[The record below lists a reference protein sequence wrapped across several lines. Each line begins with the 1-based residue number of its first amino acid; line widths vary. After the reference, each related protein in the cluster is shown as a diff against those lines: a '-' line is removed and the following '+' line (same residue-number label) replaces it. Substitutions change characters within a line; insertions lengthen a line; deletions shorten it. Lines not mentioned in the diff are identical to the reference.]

1 MSAIDRLPTNK
12 NFLSPLGFKFNI
24 YKTPG
29 VNYFVQAAAIP
40 SLNIGRVEQGTPFS
54 RLKFPG
60 DKLDY
65 GDLNITFRVDEELR
79 NYYELYNWM
88 TGMGKPENFDQYK
101 TLATAPQGQG
111 IYSDA
116 TLVVLSSAK
125 NPIVEISFRN
135 LYPVS
140 LSEINFNTQLNDV
153 DYIDVIATFAYEIF
167 TVKYL
172 I

>member
-12 NFLSPLGFKFNI
+12 NFLSPLGFKFSI

-40 SLNIGRVEQGTPFS
+40 TLSIGRVEQGTPLS

-65 GDLNITFRVDEELR
+65 SDLNITFRVDEELR
-79 NYYELYNWM
+79 NYYEIYNWM
-88 TGMGKPENFDQYK
+88 TGLGKPDSFDQYK
-101 TLATAPQGQG
+101 ALANAPQGQG
-111 IYSDA
+111 VTSDA
-116 TLVVLSSAK
+116 TLIVLSSKK
-125 NPIVEISFRN
+125 NPILEVNFRN

-140 LSEINFNTQLNDV
+140 ISEVNFNTQLTDV
-153 DYIDVIATFAYEIF
+153 DYVDVVATFAYETFSI
-167 TVKYL
+167 KYL